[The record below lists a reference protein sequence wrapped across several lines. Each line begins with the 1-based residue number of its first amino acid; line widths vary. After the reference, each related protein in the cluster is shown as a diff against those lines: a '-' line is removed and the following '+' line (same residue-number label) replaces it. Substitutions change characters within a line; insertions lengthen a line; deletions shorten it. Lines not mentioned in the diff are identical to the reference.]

1 MVDSTIYFM
10 SELYYE
16 DKENTIFYTS
26 KVFKNCLSKLYPSF
40 SAHWAFQRAKGHLPT
55 TTAVLTQ
62 KGTGKKKSR
71 DLMQKA
77 I

>member
-26 KVFKNCLSKLYPSF
+26 KYLKIVYLNYTHRLVPIGHSKG
-40 SAHWAFQRAKGHLPT
+40 QRVTFL
-55 TTAVLTQ
+55 LRLQ
-62 KGTGKKKSR
+62 F
-71 DLMQKA
+71 
-77 I
+77 